1 MPRCP
6 TDAGPGDHAMRKVV
20 LVAILLAVAGC
31 ETIKGAGRDIQS
43 GGRAIE
49 RTMTRITN

>member
-1 MPRCP
+1 
-6 TDAGPGDHAMRKVV
+6 MRR
-20 LVAILLAVAGC
+20 IGLLAMVLALAGC

-49 RTMTRITN
+49 RTMDRIAN